1 MKKTIV
7 ALAMTSAFAGLTSPA
22 HAYLLTAGGTAVA
35 GEGQYTSVAGATTFN
50 FNNAVLPSGYSGGT
64 IVSGSNAD
72 SVAPQGDAS
81 FYLNDG
87 STYGSPTTI
96 NFGNPLSYFGFYY
109 GSVDA
114 YNTLQLF
121 SDNTLLATYSGT
133 ELGNLVDPTLRGGL
147 YVNIFSSGTVEN
159 FNRVVFSSPANAF
172 ESDNH
177 AWLIATPPTLP
188 TEPVPEPSTYALLAA
203 GLLLVGAISRR
214 RMQ

>member
-1 MKKTIV
+1 
-7 ALAMTSAFAGLTSPA
+7 MTSAFGGLTSPA

-35 GEGQYTSVAGATTFN
+35 GEGQYTSVAGAFTVPFN
-50 FNNAVLPSGYSGGT
+50 DGFLPSIYSGGS
-64 IVSGSNAD
+64 IVIGTNAD
-72 SVAPQGDAS
+72 SVAPQGDTS

-114 YNTLQLF
+114 YNTVQLF

-133 ELGNLVDPTLRGGL
+133 DLGNLVDPSLRGGL
-147 YVNIFSSGTVEN
+147 YVNIFTSGAAEN

-177 AWLIATPPTLP
+177 AWVIATPSTLP
-188 TEPVPEPSTYALLAA
+188 TTPVPEPSTYALLTA
-203 GLLLVGAISRR
+203 GLLLIGGISRR